1 MKRVALCVPDP
12 QNYLD
17 LRDRYSLVLI
27 NPKTDVLLRD
37 SMIAQAQCSA
47 LIDSTGFHS
56 LQDGPDYA
64 QEAMVFATSGS
75 SGMPKFCSF
84 TQHQLD
90 LKIAQLCEW
99 FDISANDRYVS
110 FMPLWHVLGM
120 TSYLSAR
127 RAQCQVSFLDF
138 KDIRHLANHHPTF
151 LIGSASVLR
160 LLQQLPLPVLR
171 FVRATTEPLTVDL
184 YDAFR
189 QTFKTVIIENHG
201 MTEALG
207 ACLSNPLYGEQRPGT
222 VGLPLGI
229 EARIRNDQLEIKGPT
244 VCVDGWY
251 GTGDLAECDEQGYYR
266 ILGRI
271 KDIITINSNKIRPAV
286 VERML
291 LERHP
296 EIGEVVV
303 FGKHS
308 VNVLY
313 DGDCNTNDL
322 MTDIRSLCLGYRPA
336 LVQRVDSIPR
346 ADSGKVSR
354 SMLAAQMCVD

>member
-47 LIDSTGFHS
+47 LIDTTGFHS

-110 FMPLWHVLGM
+110 FIPLWHVLGM
-120 TSYLSAR
+120 TSYLSAC
-127 RAQCQVSFLDF
+127 RAQCQISFLDF
-138 KDIRHLANHHPTF
+138 KDIRNISGHRPTF
-151 LIGSASVLR
+151 LIGSPSVLR

-184 YDAFR
+184 YHAFR

-286 VERML
+286 VEREL
-291 LERHP
+291 QARFP
-296 EIGEVVV
+296 SIGNVAV
-303 FGKHS
+303 FGQHS
-308 VNVLY
+308 INVIY
-313 DGDCNTNDL
+313 DGQC
-322 MTDIRSLCLGYRPA
+322 DIDQLVLHTRSLCQGYKPNM
-336 LVQRVDSIPR
+336 VQHVTSIPVTV
-346 ADSGKVSR
+346 ANKISR
-354 SMLAAQMCVD
+354 SALAQLFNAS